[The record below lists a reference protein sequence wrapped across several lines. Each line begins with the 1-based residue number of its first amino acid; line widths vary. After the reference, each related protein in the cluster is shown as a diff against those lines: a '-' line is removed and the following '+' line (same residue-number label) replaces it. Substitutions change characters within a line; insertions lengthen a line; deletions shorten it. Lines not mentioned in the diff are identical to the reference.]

1 MIFLSRK
8 VLRKLGNNFTFV
20 VVTDRDDLDGQIYK
34 KFARTGTVTEDVKEV
49 RADSGEHLKQLLTE
63 KAMCA
68 WRSTKGQWKTLGNYC
83 VRRLE

>member
-1 MIFLSRK
+1 
-8 VLRKLGNNFTFV
+8 LRKLGNNFTFV

-63 KAMCA
+63 NGDVRVEKCKGPMEDARKLLCA
-68 WRSTKGQWKTLGNYC
+68 AIGMT
-83 VRRLE
+83 